1 MDYSLGFL
9 FLVTVLVTVLVTAC
23 VITAKL
29 LHMLSIQSP
38 NLSDKCHVKQ
48 VSEERV
54 KSRIRILL
62 QLTSIY
68 LYTYL
73 TFVNKYNYLFAK
85 IS

>member
-1 MDYSLGFL
+1 MAWCFGVMKRRFPFGCSL
-9 FLVTVLVTVLVTAC
+9 
-23 VITAKL
+23 TAKLL
-29 LHMLSIQSP
+29 LHMLSIQSH
-38 NLSDKCHVKQ
+38 NLLDKCHVKQ

-73 TFVNKYNYLFAK
+73 TFVNKY
-85 IS
+85 